1 MQEQG
6 NDMSPSSFAYADSFR
21 DRGRLPVS
29 RTVVIIPAYNEEGAI
44 GGLLDEVKQHVPD
57 LDVIVINDGSTDGTA
72 LLAGKKGVKVLDL
85 PCNLGVGGA
94 VQAGFRY
101 AYDQGYRYVVRIDG
115 DGQHPPA
122 EIPKL
127 IAAMANAK
135 GDADL
140 VIGSR
145 FAGEQSYVST
155 LVRYLGIKMLAL
167 FLSRI
172 CRSRITDPTS
182 GFWIVNRKLLFYF
195 AHDYPTEYP
204 EPEAI
209 ALLRRHGFSFREEP
223 VKFRP
228 RTVGLSS
235 IGVWGTV
242 YYMMK
247 VGLALV
253 VDRIRPIDSRFAKE
267 NLGHIL

>member
-1 MQEQG
+1 M
-6 NDMSPSSFAYADSFR
+6 R
-21 DRGRLPVS
+21 DIAL
-29 RTVVIIPAYNEEGAI
+29 IIPAYNEEGAI
-44 GGLLDEVKQHVPD
+44 GGLLDEVNRYVPT
-57 LDVIVINDGSTDGTA
+57 LDVIVINDGSTDYTS
-72 LLAGKKGVKVLDL
+72 LLARTKGVNVLEM

-101 AYDQGYRYVVRIDG
+101 AYDRGYRYVIRIDG

-127 IAAMANAK
+127 IHAMK
-135 GDADL
+135 SGSEDL
-140 VIGSR
+140 IIGSR
-145 FAGEQSYVST
+145 FAGERSYGST
-155 LVRYLGIKMLAL
+155 FFRTLGIRILAL

-182 GFWIVNRKLLFYF
+182 GFWIVNRKLLHYF

-223 VKFRP
+223 VIFRP
-228 RTVGLSS
+228 RTAGLSS
-235 IGVWGTV
+235 IGSWGTV

-267 NLGHIL
+267 NLGHIQ

>member
-1 MQEQG
+1 MKPDY
-6 NDMSPSSFAYADSFR
+6 NTDSQK
-21 DRGRLPVS
+21 DKIA
-29 RTVVIIPAYNEEGAI
+29 VIIPAYNEEGAI
-44 GGLLDEVKQHVPD
+44 GRLLDEVKQHVPD

-72 LLAGKKGVKVLDL
+72 SLARSKGVKVLDL

-94 VQAGFRY
+94 VQTGFRH
-101 AYDQGYRYVVRIDG
+101 ACDRGYRYVIRIDG
-115 DGQHPPA
+115 DGQHPPS

-127 IAAMANAK
+127 INAMK
-135 GDADL
+135 ESDADL
-140 VIGSR
+140 IIGSR
-145 FAGEQSYVST
+145 FAGEKSYGST
-155 LVRYLGIKMLAL
+155 LFRFIGIKMLAF

-172 CRSRITDPTS
+172 CRSRIMDPTS
-182 GFWIVNRKLLFYF
+182 GFWMLNRKLLYYF

-209 ALLRRHGFSFREEP
+209 ALLRRHGFSFREVP
-223 VKFRP
+223 VMFRP

-235 IGVWGTV
+235 IGAWGTV

-253 VDRIRPIDSRFAKE
+253 VDRIRPIDTRFAKE
-267 NLGHIL
+267 NLEHIR

>member
-1 MQEQG
+1 
-6 NDMSPSSFAYADSFR
+6 MSAEITTDTPNKRGTSEAD
-21 DRGRLPVS
+21 
-29 RTVVIIPAYNEEGAI
+29 RTVLIIPAYNEEGAI
-44 GGLLDEVKQHVPD
+44 GALLDEVSQHVPGME
-57 LDVIVINDGSTDGTA
+57 VIVINDGSTDGTA
-72 LLAGKKGVKVLDL
+72 SIARAKGVKVLDL

-94 VQAGFRY
+94 VQTGFRH
-101 AYDQGYRYVVRIDG
+101 AFDQGYRFVVRIDG
-115 DGQHPPA
+115 DGQHPPE

-127 IAAMANAK
+127 LAAIGNAE
-135 GDADL
+135 GEADL

-145 FAGEQSYVST
+145 FAGERSYAST
-155 LVRYLGIKMLAL
+155 PFRFLGIKMLAF
-167 FLSRI
+167 FLSAI
-172 CRSRITDPTS
+172 CRSHITDPTS

-209 ALLRRHGFSFREEP
+209 ALLRRHGFSFREMP
-223 VKFRP
+223 VRFRP

-235 IGVWGTV
+235 IGAWGTV

-253 VDRIRPIDSRFAKE
+253 VDRIRPIDRRFARE
-267 NLGHIL
+267 NLGHIR

>member
-1 MQEQG
+1 VTE
-6 NDMSPSSFAYADSFR
+6 A
-21 DRGRLPVS
+21 
-29 RTVVIIPAYNEEGAI
+29 VVIIPAFNEEGAI
-44 GGLLDEVKQHVPD
+44 GDLLEELKQHCPN
-57 LDVIVINDGSTDGTA
+57 LDVIVINDGSTDCTA
-72 LLAGKKGVKVLDL
+72 LIAKSKDVTVLDL

-94 VQAGFRY
+94 VQTGFKY
-101 AYDQGYRYVVRIDG
+101 AYDRGYRYVIRIDG
-115 DGQHPPA
+115 DSQHPPA

-127 IAAMANAK
+127 ISAMK
-135 GDADL
+135 EGEADL
-140 VIGSR
+140 IIGSR
-145 FAGEQSYVST
+145 FAGERSYVST
-155 LVRYLGIKMLAL
+155 LFRFLGIKMLAL
-167 FLSRI
+167 FLSLI

-182 GFWIVNRKLLFYF
+182 GFWILNRKLLFYF

-209 ALLRRHGFSFREEP
+209 ALLRRHGFSFIEEP

-235 IGVWGTV
+235 IGAWGTV

-253 VDRIRPIDSRFAKE
+253 VDRIRPINSRFVKE